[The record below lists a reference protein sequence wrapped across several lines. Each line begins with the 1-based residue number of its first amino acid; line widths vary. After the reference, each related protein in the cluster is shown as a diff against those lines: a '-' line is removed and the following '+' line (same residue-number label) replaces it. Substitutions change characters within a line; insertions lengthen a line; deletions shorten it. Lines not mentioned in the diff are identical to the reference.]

1 MPFVERPGCR
11 LFYTVVDVTAPWVQ
25 DAPAIIFHH
34 GVSATGAL
42 WSDWIPVLC
51 DKFRLVLFDT
61 RGFGR
66 STPHPGDAAWSMELL
81 VDDILAVADAERLER
96 FHLVGESAGGT
107 VALAAALSHP
117 GRLVSLTVSNAAHL
131 GTAVR
136 NVRGLWGERIA
147 GDGQEEWAAQ
157 MMQWRFF
164 PGALPEEK
172 HRWFFEQHATCS
184 AEATL
189 ALADLLLRTD
199 LSDRVQAI
207 ETPTLILSPDSSPF
221 IPVEI
226 AADLRAKVAGSE
238 LQVFP
243 HSRHGLP
250 LSHGRECARALRM
263 FLRRRFG
270 ADDQRSTGAAP

>member
-1 MPFVERPGCR
+1 MPFVDRPRCR
-11 LFYTVVDVTAPWVQ
+11 LFYTVVDVTPPWVE
-25 DAPAIIFHH
+25 DPPTVIFHH

-42 WSDWIPVLC
+42 WSDWIPMLC
-51 DKFRLVLFDT
+51 DEYRLVLFDT
-61 RGFGR
+61 RGFGQ
-66 STPHPGDAAWSMELL
+66 STPLSGDAAWSMELL

-107 VALAAALSHP
+107 VALATAVSHP
-117 GRLVSLTVSNAAHL
+117 ERLLSLTVSNAAHV
-131 GTAVR
+131 GSAVR

-147 GDGQEEWAAQ
+147 GGGQEEWAAQ
-157 MMQWRFF
+157 MMEWRFF
-164 PGALPEEK
+164 PGSLPEEK
-172 HRWFFEQHATCS
+172 RRWFFDQHTTCS

-199 LSDRVQAI
+199 LSDPVQAI
-207 ETPTLILSPDSSPF
+207 ATPTLILSPDSSPF

-250 LSHGRECARALRM
+250 LSHGRECALALRM
-263 FLRRRFG
+263 FLQRRRG
-270 ADDQRSTGAAP
+270 AHDQKSTSAAP

>member
-1 MPFVERPGCR
+1 MPFVDRPGCR
-11 LFYTVVDVTAPWVQ
+11 LFYAVVDVTPPWAH
-25 DAPAIIFHH
+25 DPPAIIFHH

-51 DKFRLVLFDT
+51 GEYRLVLFDT

-66 STPHPGDAAWSMELL
+66 STAPAGDAAWSTELL
-81 VDDILAVADAERLER
+81 VGDILAVAEAQHLRR

-107 VALAAALSHP
+107 VALATALSHP
-117 GRLVSLTVSNAAHL
+117 ERLLGLAVSNAAHT
-131 GTAVR
+131 GGAVR

-147 GDGQEEWAAQ
+147 GGGQEAWAAQ
-157 MMQWRFF
+157 MMEWRFF

-172 HRWFFEQHATCS
+172 RRWFFEQHATCS
-184 AEATL
+184 AGATL

-199 LSDRVQAI
+199 LSDQVKAI
-207 ETPTLILSPDSSPF
+207 TTPTLILSPDSSPF

-226 AADLRAKVAGSE
+226 AADLHAKIAGSE

-250 LSHGRECARALRM
+250 LSHGRECARALRR

-270 ADDQRSTGAAP
+270 PDGQKSTSETP